1 MAKPNIFGNFEG
13 QVNASRDAFYGHPD
27 RETPF
32 RLLILGDFSG
42 RKNRALSGPLAGRS
56 PTMID
61 RDNFDTVLAQTAPEL
76 QLFFVGED
84 SPPITI
90 TFKELEDFHPDRLL
104 ERLDVFRA
112 LRQALKD
119 LNDPEALDSVAAKLG
134 QWTEAEVSV
143 VSAEEEGET
152 GPGSDREIGNTDNLL
167 DMILDESQ
175 PAPIRKKPAERSSSW
190 DDFLHRLV
198 QPHLVPDAD
207 PRQAELQISVEAA
220 ISDVMRKILHNPD
233 FQELE
238 ANWRALFWLVS
249 GLETDDFLKIY
260 IVDVAQSELAADL
273 LTDED
278 LTSSKTYRMLVEQ
291 TVETPGANPWSVVA
305 GSFFF
310 GPHIEDIQTLGRMA
324 KIAYHAGAPF
334 FSAADEIL
342 LGCKSLADT
351 PDPSDWTL
359 GFDADTK
366 TAWEAL
372 RDLDEASALGLLL
385 PRFLLRLPY
394 GEVTDPTEC
403 FDFEEMEGEPIHDHY
418 LWGNPVFA
426 AAYLLGK
433 TFSRQGWDFSSGP
446 VLELPGLPLHIYKT
460 AGESRVKPCAEY
472 LIPERTAHV
481 ILERGFIPLLS
492 YKNQDL
498 VRLGRFQSISDPP
511 TRLVGPWESVP

>member
-1 MAKPNIFGNFEG
+1 MTEKSSFGILKLGVDVPKGLPKP
-13 QVNASRDAFYGHPD
+13 
-27 RETPF
+27 ETPF
-32 RLLILGDFSG
+32 RILILADFSG
-42 RKNRALSGPLAGRS
+42 RKNRALSGPLTGRT
-56 PTMID
+56 PIMID
-61 RDNFDTVLAQTAPEL
+61 RDNFDAVLAQTAPEL
-76 QLFFVGED
+76 QLFFVEED

-134 QWTEAEVSV
+134 QWTETEVSV
-143 VSAEEEGET
+143 DSAEEEGET
-152 GPGSDREIGNTDNLL
+152 EPGSDREIGNTDNLL

-175 PAPIRKKPAERSSSW
+175 PSPIRKEPAEGSSSW

-198 QPHLVPDAD
+198 QPHLAPDAD

-220 ISDVMRKILHNPD
+220 ISDVMRKILHDPG

-238 ANWRALFWLVS
+238 ANWRALFRLVS

-260 IVDVAQSELAADL
+260 MMDVAQSELAADL
-273 LTDED
+273 LGEED
-278 LTSSKTYRMLVEQ
+278 LTSSETYRMLVEQ
-291 TVETPGANPWSVVA
+291 MVETPGADPWSVVA

-310 GPHIEDIQTLGRMA
+310 KPQIEDIQVLGRMA
-324 KIAYHAGAPF
+324 KIAFRAGVPF
-334 FSAADEIL
+334 LSGADETL

-359 GFDADTK
+359 GFDADTRA
-366 TAWEAL
+366 AWEVL
-372 RDLDEASALGLLL
+372 RNLDEAIALGLLL
-385 PRFLLRLPY
+385 PRLLLRLPY
-394 GEVTDPTEC
+394 GEETDPTDR
-403 FDFEEMEGEPIHDHY
+403 FDFEEMEGEPIHNHN
-418 LWGNPVFA
+418 LWGNPAFV

-433 TFSRQGWDFSSGP
+433 TFARKGWDFSSGP
-446 VLELPGLPLHIYKT
+446 VLELPDLPLYIYQT

-472 LIPERTAHV
+472 LIPERTAHE

-492 YKNQDL
+492 YKNQDV

-511 TRLVGPWESVP
+511 TRLIGQWESAS